1 MPATIQ
7 AIFFRLFSSY
17 AVIYKGQSIQKYNV
31 ACLRVPK
38 TWSLTLAEELKPREF
53 ENKVLTEV
61 FECKERGS
69 NRTPKRIAE

>member
-1 MPATIQ
+1 
-7 AIFFRLFSSY
+7 
-17 AVIYKGQSIQKYNV
+17 
-31 ACLRVPK
+31 VPK